1 MAGPEKREKYAYLD
15 QLSTERLQELLRAD
29 LESDSTEDHSE
40 VIFHILEV
48 MEQREKENPTGQLVD
63 VSHALEEFQ
72 AFYNIP
78 EGEGCSLYPE
88 CSEANTA
95 YSQAS
100 ADHSVSASRHYR
112 LRRVFRACITVAATV
127 ALLFTILVGAQA
139 SGIDVFGALARW
151 TESAFSFGPIQS
163 GQGVETQSAAGQEVN
178 ISSDPSE
185 LPTEYQELWTE
196 LKGLGINSLM
206 FPTYIPDGFQVE
218 ENDLYLQPE
227 SNLLDFHVWYKNE
240 NDNVI
245 LSILYDTEPSR
256 LYEKDQQDV
265 EPYESMGNE
274 YYIFSNNGEN
284 VAAWY
289 KDGLEYSLSTTTSVS
304 ELKTILDSMYL
315 GVVKNEI

>member
-48 MEQREKENPTGQLVD
+48 MEQREEENPTGRLVD
-63 VSHALEEFQ
+63 VDHALEEFQ
-72 AFYNIP
+72 AFYNTP

-88 CSEANTA
+88 HSEKNTM

-100 ADHSVSASRHYR
+100 ADHSVPVSQHYR
-112 LRRVFRACITVAATV
+112 RRRVFRACITVAATI

-139 SGIDVFGALARW
+139 FGFDVFGTLARW

-163 GQGVETQSAAGQEVN
+163 EQIAGESLATNQKM
-178 ISSDPSE
+178 IDSSDPLE
-185 LPTEYQELWTE
+185 LPPEYQELWTE
-196 LKGLGINSLM
+196 LKGQGVDSLV
-206 FPTYIPDGFQVE
+206 FPTYIPDGFQIE
-218 ENDLYLQPE
+218 EKDLYFQPE
-227 SNLLDFHVWYKNE
+227 FNRIDFCVWYSNG
-240 NDNVI
+240 NADIIFSV
-245 LSILYDTEPSR
+245 LYDEDANR
-256 LYEKDQQDV
+256 IYEKDRDNL
-265 EPYESMGNE
+265 ELYESGEIE

-289 KDGLEYSLSTTTSVS
+289 TNGLEYSLSTTISVH
-304 ELKTILDSMYL
+304 ELKTILDSMYQD
-315 GVVKNEI
+315 

>member
-29 LESDSTEDHSE
+29 LELDSTEDHSE

-88 CSEANTA
+88 CSETNTV

-100 ADHSVSASRHYR
+100 TDHFISASRHYR

-139 SGIDVFGALARW
+139 SGIDIFGALARW

-196 LKGLGINSLM
+196 LKERDIGSLM
-206 FPTYIPDGFQVE
+206 FPTYIPDRFQIE
-218 ENDLYLQPE
+218 E
-227 SNLLDFHVWYKNE
+227 SNLYLSEEVDVIDFTVWYVNGD
-240 NDNVI
+240 NDISFNM
-245 LSILYDTEPSR
+245 LYGEEPSKI
-256 LYEKDQQDV
+256 YEKDVQDV
-265 EPYESMGNE
+265 EIYTSDGIE
-274 YYIFSNNGEN
+274 YYIFSNNGRT
-284 VAAWY
+284 VAAWHTEN
-289 KDGLEYSLSTTTSVS
+289 LEYSLNTNCAPS
-304 ELKTILDSMYL
+304 ELKTIIDSMYL
-315 GVVKNEI
+315 GVVQNG

>member
-151 TESAFSFGPIQS
+151 TESTFSFGPIQS
-163 GQGVETQSAAGQEVN
+163 GQGVETQSWEARL
-178 ISSDPSE
+178 SSGSCPSDGRR
-185 LPTEYQELWTE
+185 TQGTLWASPQVHGYRPPADYKR
-196 LKGLGINSLM
+196 LK
-206 FPTYIPDGFQVE
+206 
-218 ENDLYLQPE
+218 
-227 SNLLDFHVWYKNE
+227 
-240 NDNVI
+240 
-245 LSILYDTEPSR
+245 
-256 LYEKDQQDV
+256 
-265 EPYESMGNE
+265 
-274 YYIFSNNGEN
+274 
-284 VAAWY
+284 
-289 KDGLEYSLSTTTSVS
+289 
-304 ELKTILDSMYL
+304 
-315 GVVKNEI
+315 

>member
-29 LESDSTEDHSE
+29 LESDSTEDHTE

-88 CSEANTA
+88 CSETNTV

-100 ADHSVSASRHYR
+100 TDHFISASRHYR

-139 SGIDVFGALARW
+139 SGIDVFGALAHW

-218 ENDLYLQPE
+218 ENDLYFQPE
-227 SNLLDFHVWYKNE
+227 FNRLDYSAWYKNGS
-240 NDNVI
+240 NDIVF
-245 LSILYDTEPSR
+245 SVLYDEEASR
-256 LYEKDQQDV
+256 IYEKDRSDL
-265 EPYESMGNE
+265 ELYESGGIE

-289 KDGLEYSLSTTTSVS
+289 TNGLEYSLSTTIPVF
-304 ELKTILDSMYL
+304 ELKTILDSMYQ
-315 GVVKNEI
+315 E

>member
-29 LESDSTEDHSE
+29 WESDSTEDHSE

-88 CSEANTA
+88 CSETNTV

-151 TESAFSFGPIQS
+151 TESAFSFGTIQS
-163 GQGVETQSAAGQEVN
+163 EQVVE
-178 ISSDPSE
+178 E
-185 LPTEYQELWTE
+185 LPKTGQQMDTSSESSEIPIEYQELSSE
-196 LKGLGINSLM
+196 LKARDIGNFM
-206 FPTYIPDGFQVE
+206 FPTYIPNGFQIVE
-218 ENDLYLQPE
+218 SDLYIPAEFDRVDFTMWYVNGNDEIEFNILLQE
-227 SNLLDFHVWYKNE
+227 NSNR
-240 NDNVI
+240 I
-245 LSILYDTEPSR
+245 
-256 LYEKDQQDV
+256 YEKDEQEV
-265 EPYESMGNE
+265 EIYVPKNVN
-274 YYIFSNNGEN
+274 YYIFSNNGQN
-284 VAAWY
+284 MAAWHT
-289 KDGLEYSLSTTTSVS
+289 DRLEYSLSTTLSIS
-304 ELKTILDSMYL
+304 ELKAILDSM
-315 GVVKNEI
+315 G